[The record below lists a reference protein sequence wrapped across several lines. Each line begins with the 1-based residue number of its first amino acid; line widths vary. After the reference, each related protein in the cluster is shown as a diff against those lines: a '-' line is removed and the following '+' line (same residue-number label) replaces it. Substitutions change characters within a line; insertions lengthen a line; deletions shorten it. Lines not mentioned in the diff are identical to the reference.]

1 MRGGHYMSADVEL
14 IRKSQLV
21 TSKWSGGTTTEL
33 LIFPPNAEYAKR
45 NFKWR
50 LSSAKV
56 EDEESVFTN
65 LPGIS
70 RIIMI
75 LKGKLLL
82 QHEGHYSVELK
93 HFEQDCFSGAWTTK
107 SFGRV
112 TDFNLMMAEGC
123 SGNVEAI
130 KIGTAKDL
138 DLLLE
143 GLKVNGD
150 FTDIAEVLYCAEG
163 QAEICI
169 DADKNL
175 KLFEED
181 LVYIKTPINEKGTKV
196 KLYNIGDRELKIIRA
211 TVYTAK

>member
-1 MRGGHYMSADVEL
+1 MRGGHYMSADIEI
-14 IRKSQLV
+14 IRKSQQV

-82 QHEGHYSVELK
+82 QHEGHHSVELK
-93 HFEQDCFSGAWTTK
+93 PFEQDSFSGAWTTK

-123 SGNVEAI
+123 AGNIEVI
-130 KIGTAKDL
+130 KIGTSRDL
-138 DLLLE
+138 DLTFE
-143 GLKVNGD
+143 SVNGD
-150 FTDIAEVLYCAEG
+150 FTDISEVLYCVEG

-169 DADKNL
+169 DDDKSL

>member
-1 MRGGHYMSADVEL
+1 MSADIEI
-14 IRKSQLV
+14 IRKSQQI

-33 LIFPPNAEYAKR
+33 LIFPPDAEYAKR
-45 NFKWR
+45 NFIWR

-56 EDEESVFTN
+56 EDEESVFTH

-70 RIIMI
+70 RIIMV

-82 QHEGHYSVELK
+82 QHEAHYSVELK
-93 HFEQDCFSGAWTTK
+93 PFDQDRFSGDWTTK

-123 SGNVEAI
+123 TGNIEAI
-130 KIGTAKDL
+130 KIGTAKGI

-143 GLKVNGD
+143 DVKVNGD
-150 FTDIAEVLYCAEG
+150 FTEVLYCAEG
-163 QAEICI
+163 QAEISI
-169 DADKNL
+169 GSDKNL

-181 LVYIKTPINEKGTKV
+181 LAYIKTPINEKGTKV
-196 KLYNIGDRELKIIRA
+196 KLYNIGDKELKIIRT

>member
-1 MRGGHYMSADVEL
+1 MGADIEI
-14 IRKSQLV
+14 IRKSQQV

-33 LIFPPNAEYAKR
+33 LIFPPAAEYAKR

-56 EDEESVFTN
+56 EDEESVFTH

-82 QHEGHYSVELK
+82 QHEAHYSVELNP
-93 HFEQDCFSGAWTTK
+93 FEQDCFSGDWTTK

-112 TDFNLMMAEGC
+112 TDFNLMMAEDC

-130 KIGTAKDL
+130 KIEKAKA
-138 DLLLE
+138 LE
-143 GLKVNGD
+143 LALGNANVNGD
-150 FTDIAEVLYCAEG
+150 FTDIAEVLYCVEG
-163 QAEICI
+163 QAELSIE
-169 DADKNL
+169 ADKSF

-181 LVYIKTPINEKGTKV
+181 LAYIKTPINEKGIEV
-196 KLYNIGDRELKIIRA
+196 KLYNIGDKELKIIRTKVC
-211 TVYTAK
+211 TVK

>member
-1 MRGGHYMSADVEL
+1 MSADIEI
-14 IRKSQLV
+14 IRKSQQV

-33 LIFPPNAEYAKR
+33 LIFPPAAEYAKR

-56 EDEESVFTN
+56 KDEESVFTH

-82 QHEGHYSVELK
+82 QHEAHYSIELK
-93 HFEQDCFSGAWTTK
+93 PFEQDCFSGDWTTK

-130 KIGTAKDL
+130 RIEKSKAIDL
-138 DLLLE
+138 VLE
-143 GLKVNGD
+143 NAKVNGES
-150 FTDIAEVLYCAEG
+150 TDTAEILYCVEG
-163 QAEICI
+163 QVEISI
-169 DADKNL
+169 EADKSF

-181 LVYIKTPINEKGTKV
+181 LAYIKTPINQKEIKV
-196 KLYNIGDRELKIIRA
+196 KLYNIGDRELKIIRT
-211 TVYTAK
+211 TVCSVK

>member
-1 MRGGHYMSADVEL
+1 MSADIEI
-14 IRKSQLV
+14 IRKSQQV

-33 LIFPPNAEYAKR
+33 LIFPPAAEYAKR

-56 EDEESVFTN
+56 EDEESLFTN

-82 QHEGHYSVELK
+82 QHEGHHSVELK
-93 HFEQDCFSGAWTTK
+93 PFEQDCFSGDWTTK

-123 SGNVEAI
+123 TGNVEDI
-130 KIGTAKDL
+130 KIGTAIGL

-143 GLKVNGD
+143 DVKVNGD
-150 FTDIAEVLYCAEG
+150 FTDIAEVLYCVEG
-163 QAEICI
+163 QAEISI
-169 DADKNL
+169 EADKSF

-181 LVYIKTPINEKGTKV
+181 LAYIKTQINEKGSEV
-196 KLYNIGDRELKIIRA
+196 KLYNIGDKELKIIRA
-211 TVYTAK
+211 IVFMVK